1 MNQEAPNVAA
11 AALAAGKLVP
21 QPSDP
26 QWYFAFLVVA
36 LVLAALGFKWL
47 EIQRAKRARR
57 GAAAASDTYEALPSA
72 TSCPE
77 HARRIKNLED
87 EIGKL
92 YDAFNQR
99 QLDSERTIQESV
111 RKQFN
116 DFRAEQDRRDRELRE
131 GLQSQLTAS
140 EQRMMSAMERMVAS
154 IGQMFRQSQDG
165 VGVQRPVP
173 PPT

>member
-1 MNQEAPNVAA
+1 MSQEAPNVAA
-11 AALAAGKLVP
+11 AALAAGKLLP

-36 LVLAALGFKWL
+36 LVLGALGIKWL

-57 GAAAASDTYEALPSA
+57 GAASASDTYETLSA

-131 GLQSQLTAS
+131 GLQTQLSAS
-140 EQRMMSAMERMVAS
+140 EQRMMSAMERLVAS